1 MRRGD
6 EVVLAFFIQAGLGGV
21 IRHHAAHHGKVGR
34 RECEGLMDGGR
45 RRKRHAERYDRS
57 AEATKG
63 VTLSPVITFR
73 DQRMTAT
80 RLFDDAGVER
90 RGVIGAQQPQRRRAI
105 DRQVQQ
111 RFMPLAFGQLIGIPL
126 RVDGLADA
134 AQPASVFTLP
144 IDERLPP
151 RNDPCGIR
159 TNLGHVSE
167 FHRTRVGP
175 QLGAQG
181 LELRGAGDN

>member
-1 MRRGD
+1 MPPLASDQWIGDMTAVTELADDRTGITPRAEHAAGAAVPDAVGRHLVRRGD
-6 EVVLAFFIQAGLGGV
+6 EAVLAFFIQAGLNGV

-90 RGVIGAQQPQRRRAI
+90 RGVIR
-105 DRQVQQ
+105 
-111 RFMPLAFGQLIGIPL
+111 
-126 RVDGLADA
+126 
-134 AQPASVFTLP
+134 
-144 IDERLPP
+144 
-151 RNDPCGIR
+151 
-159 TNLGHVSE
+159 
-167 FHRTRVGP
+167 
-175 QLGAQG
+175 
-181 LELRGAGDN
+181 